1 MPIFAAA
8 DVVEMALEL
17 EKSGEVFYRAVAKKV
32 KSAQIQ
38 ALFEDLADQEV
49 QHYAAFQKLSKTV
62 WDKPRLGRGKPLMLP
77 DEWNQYLMYLQATI
91 QSVFFEGEGKA
102 LALAEQV
109 TDEKEALRM
118 AMGFEKETLLFFYDL
133 RDMVSEGD
141 RTILTRIVNEEK
153 SHLRR
158 LADMLQSLETTE
170 AMDWNSPLGVLRRA
184 MQIER
189 NGYRFYIDVAEQAV
203 SERGKEVFRGLAA
216 DETRHLHLLL
226 VEYEALESGKGWL
239 DPDKA
244 LEQELDFDPADPDL
258 PGEEYPEPTPIFAPA
273 RVPGLPCL
281 GRGLGRGVPSLDND
295 LAALEFAM
303 ETEQMSYDLYKT
315 SAEEQ
320 PDQAAKEV
328 YEMLAREENRHYVL
342 LQNSR
347 DYLLNN
353 QTWWDTEELPFFE
366 G

>member
-32 KSAQIQ
+32 TSAQIQ

-62 WDKPRLGRGKPLMLP
+62 WDKPLMLP

-91 QSVFFEGEGKA
+91 QSVFFEGKDKA

-141 RTILTRIVNEEK
+141 TTILMRIVNEER

-189 NGYRFYIDVAEQAV
+189 NGYRFYIDVAERAV

-216 DETRHLHLLL
+216 DETNHLHLLL

-239 DPDKA
+239 DLDEA
-244 LEQELDFDPADPDL
+244 LEQELDFDPANPDL
-258 PGEEYPEPTPIFAPA
+258 PGEEYPEPTPIFAAA
-273 RVPGLPCL
+273 R
-281 GRGLGRGVPSLDND
+281 VPSLDND

-328 YEMLAREENRHYVL
+328 YEMLAREENKHYVL

>member
-1 MPIFAAA
+1 MPIFQAA

-38 ALFEDLADQEV
+38 ELFEDLADQEV

-62 WDKPRLGRGKPLMLP
+62 WDKPLMLP
-77 DEWNQYLMYLQATI
+77 DEWDQYLMYLQATI
-91 QSVFFEGEGKA
+91 QSVFFEGEDKA

-118 AMGFEKETLLFFYDL
+118 AVGFEKETLLFFYDL

-141 RTILTRIVNEEK
+141 RTILMRIVNEEK

-189 NGYRFYIDVAEQAV
+189 NGYRFYIDVAERAV

-216 DETRHLHLLL
+216 DETNHLHLLL
-226 VEYEALESGKGWL
+226 VEYEALESGIGWL
-239 DPDKA
+239 DPDEA
-244 LEQELDFDPADPDL
+244 LEQKLDFDPANPDL
-258 PGEEYPEPTPIFAPA
+258 PGEEYPEPMPIFAPA
-273 RVPGLPCL
+273 RVP
-281 GRGLGRGVPSLDND
+281 RLGRGVPSLDND

>member
-8 DVVEMALEL
+8 DVVEMALGL

-38 ALFEDLADQEV
+38 TLFEDLADQEV
-49 QHYAAFQKLSKTV
+49 QHYTAFQKLSKTV
-62 WDKPRLGRGKPLMLP
+62 WDKPLMLP
-77 DEWNQYLMYLQATI
+77 DEWNQYLLYLQATI
-91 QSVFFEGEGKA
+91 QSVFFEGEDKA

-189 NGYRFYIDVAEQAV
+189 DGYRFYIDVAERAV

-216 DETRHLHLLL
+216 DETNHLHLLL
-226 VEYEALESGKGWL
+226 VEYQALDSGKGWL
-239 DPDKA
+239 DPDEA
-244 LEQELDFDPADPDL
+244 LEQELNFDPADPDL

-273 RVPGLPCL
+273 R
-281 GRGLGRGVPSLDND
+281 VPSLDND

-320 PDQAAKEV
+320 PNQAAKEV